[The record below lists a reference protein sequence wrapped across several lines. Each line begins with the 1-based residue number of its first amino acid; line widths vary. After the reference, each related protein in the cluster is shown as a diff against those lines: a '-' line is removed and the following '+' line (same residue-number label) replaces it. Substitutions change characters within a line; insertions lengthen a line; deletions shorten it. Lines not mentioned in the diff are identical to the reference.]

1 MGGGGGGRT
10 TERVTT
16 STPPGTASAPPQVLP
31 ELQPFVKRV
40 GEVSAGALDLPQLN
54 FARFAQD
61 QALPVPQLSP
71 LELAARE
78 QIGQR
83 GQFGIPVPAP
93 QQLSFQQ
100 LQFLPQ
106 IAGQQ
111 VPISPFSF
119 AGLQTSGD
127 VANIAGQVNQP
138 QQRGVAGQEMFL
150 GSDFGNSPAVQA
162 AVEGLQQE
170 IVPAMQNQAAL
181 AGLAQSGFLP
191 KQIGR
196 AYARELVPLYA
207 QGLQQQQKAA
217 SELFSQGTTLTNQQL
232 QGLQQLRDTQSQL
245 GQFDQARQTDAL
257 IRQTQAALGSAPQMF
272 QLGAAEE
279 ARPIEAIKELMTFG
293 ELERSREGA
302 QAQADLE
309 SFMRQREIA
318 MGLANPFG
326 SFNVVSGIPTQT
338 TREGSTRQTG
348 GFGLGKAILLPWLT
362 GILYAAM

>member
-1 MGGGGGGRT
+1 MVTIGGGGGTR
-10 TERVTT
+10 EVVTQT
-16 STPPGTASAPPQVLP
+16 SATPPGTMQPPPQTLP

-40 GEVSAGALDLPQLN
+40 GEVSRGALDLPQLN

-61 QALPVPQLSP
+61 QPLQVPELSP
-71 LELAARE
+71 LELAARG
-78 QIGQR
+78 QIEQR
-83 GQFGIPVPAP
+83 GQFGLPVPAP
-93 QQLSFQQ
+93 QQLEFQQ

-111 VPISPFSF
+111 VPISPLSF
-119 AGLQTSGD
+119 AGLGTSGNIAD
-127 VANIAGQVNQP
+127 IAGQVNP
-138 QQRGVAGQEMFL
+138 FQQRGLAGQEMFL
-150 GSDFGNSPAVQA
+150 GDEFGNSPAVRA

-170 IVPAMQNQAAL
+170 IVPQIQNQAAL
-181 AGLAQSGFLP
+181 SGLAQSGFLP
-191 KQIGR
+191 QQIGR

-207 QGLQQQQKAA
+207 QGLQQQQQAA
-217 SELFSQGTTLTNQQL
+217 REMFTGGTTLTNQQL
-232 QGLQQLRDTQSQL
+232 QGLGQLRDSQVQL

-279 ARPIEAIKELMTFG
+279 QRPIEAMKELMTFG
-293 ELERSREGA
+293 ELERSLEGA
-302 QAQADLE
+302 QSQADLE

-338 TREGSTRQTG
+338 TREGSSKQTG
-348 GFGLGKAILLPWLT
+348 GIGFGK
-362 GILYAAM
+362 